1 MWCTRQEAPGGQVE
15 LPAIL
20 SRAVKAQGGAVQ
32 RLGGQ
37 EGRVTGWGPERVER
51 SQMEPRKV
59 GAASQLFWMSE
70 SQGADQTELP
80 GSWPRAEGGCV
91 WILTCEYAGLC
102 LQLCEPKS

>member
-1 MWCTRQEAPGGQVE
+1 MWCTRREAPGGQVE

-20 SRAVKAQGGAVQ
+20 SWAVKAQGGAVQ

-59 GAASQLFWMSE
+59 GAASQRFWMSE
-70 SQGADQTELP
+70 SQGADQTEL
-80 GSWPRAEGGCV
+80 
-91 WILTCEYAGLC
+91 
-102 LQLCEPKS
+102 